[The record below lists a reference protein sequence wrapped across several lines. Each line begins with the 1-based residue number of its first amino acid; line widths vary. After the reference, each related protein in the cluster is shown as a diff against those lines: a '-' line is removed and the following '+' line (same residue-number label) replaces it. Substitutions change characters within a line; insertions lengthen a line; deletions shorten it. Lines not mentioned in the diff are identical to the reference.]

1 MAIVATGVVTGA
13 GILAPASPEYKSW
26 TLTCLDADTG
36 PLAIPHGFKNAAGV
50 AAAPDNVQLQE
61 SISVANAALAN
72 WGVTVDATNINVTKK
87 NAAGS
92 GGAVAGTTIVA
103 KIVARLPHTEEQ

>member
-1 MAIVATGVVTGA
+1 MAIVATAVVSGST
-13 GILAPASPEYKSW
+13 ILPPANPEYKSW

-50 AAAPDNVQLQE
+50 ASAPDNVQLQE

-72 WGVTVDATNINVTKK
+72 WGVTVDATNINISKQ

-92 GGAVAGTTIVA
+92 GGAVPGTTVVA